1 MAKTVSNEKLLETL
15 LVYGNAE
22 RAARALNITR
32 NAIYKRLQDETF
44 RAQYTAAQ
52 SAVINAVSLEL
63 TAVVTDAV
71 GALHD
76 VVTDDIATDSARIS
90 ASNAL
95 LQHCVRYVEVASI
108 IRRLDALEAA
118 SRTNEN
124 TNER

>member
-44 RAQYTAAQ
+44 RAEYNAAQ
-52 SAVINAVSLEL
+52 TAIISAVSLEM
-63 TAVVTDAV
+63 TAIVSDAV
-71 GALHD
+71 GTLHD
-76 VVTDDIATDSARIS
+76 VATNDVASDNARIS

-95 LQHCVRYVEVASI
+95 LTHCNRYVETANVL
-108 IRRLDALEAA
+108 RRLDALEQANKL
-118 SRTNEN
+118 NEKD
-124 TNER
+124 ER

>member
-22 RAARALNITR
+22 KAAKALGVTR
-32 NAIYKRLQDETF
+32 NCIYKRLQDDAF

>member
-76 VVTDDIATDSARIS
+76 VVTDDIATDTARIS

-108 IRRLDALEAA
+108 IRRIDALEQANKL
-118 SRTNEN
+118 NEK
-124 TNER
+124 NER